1 MQVSH
6 IPLRVATGAF
16 ILNSGLS
23 KQGLEGQAAEGL
35 HDMAVGA
42 WPSLGALE
50 PRRFAQVLSTAE
62 VALGA
67 ALLVPVVPSAVV
79 GTALVG
85 FSAGLVQL
93 YLKTPGMRQP
103 GSVRPTQEGIGL
115 AKDVWLLG
123 AGLTLV
129 LGSRRKRRSGP
140 SCRTVTMGFTTA
152 TLGPAVIGSPAAT
165 RGSNAG
171 C

>member
-1 MQVSH
+1 MHLSH
-6 IPLRVATGAF
+6 IPLRVATGAY

-35 HDMAVGA
+35 HAMAVGA
-42 WPSLGALE
+42 LPALNRI
-50 PRRFAQVLSTAE
+50 PPQRFAQLLSAGE

-79 GTALVG
+79 GAALAG
-85 FSAGLVQL
+85 FSAGLLQL

-103 GSVRPTQEGIGL
+103 GSIKPTQEGIGL

-123 AGLTLV
+123 AGLTMLV
-129 LGSRRKRRSGP
+129 DGARNRRR
-140 SCRTVTMGFTTA
+140 A
-152 TLGPAVIGSPAAT
+152 
-165 RGSNAG
+165 
-171 C
+171 